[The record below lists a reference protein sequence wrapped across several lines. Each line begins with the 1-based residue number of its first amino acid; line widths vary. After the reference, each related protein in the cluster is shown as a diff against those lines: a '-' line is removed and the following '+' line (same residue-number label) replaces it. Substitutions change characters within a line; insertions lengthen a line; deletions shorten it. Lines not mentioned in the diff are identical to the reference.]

1 MYIYNG
7 EILYENIKTICE
19 LKNTTITAL
28 EREVGLSVPSISK
41 WKDGNPTIQ
50 KILLVA
56 NSLNVSIEYLLT
68 SDIHATRDMVS
79 MFLES
84 IYNETNSRKLIWE
97 KNSVSAKARI
107 ESSPFVSNELL
118 YMADTQYDYDITVYT
133 TTIGEKE
140 IYCYNLNIADDYTS
154 EEVHIYHDSYHVCID
169 HEGILEHIDSTILSK
184 KLHDKLTDITYYE
197 PRRKSLNQFMSDFVS
212 KK

>member
-84 IYNETNSRKLIWE
+84 IYNETNL
-97 KNSVSAKARI
+97 
-107 ESSPFVSNELL
+107 
-118 YMADTQYDYDITVYT
+118 
-133 TTIGEKE
+133 GEK
-140 IYCYNLNIADDYTS
+140 
-154 EEVHIYHDSYHVCID
+154 
-169 HEGILEHIDSTILSK
+169 
-184 KLHDKLTDITYYE
+184 
-197 PRRKSLNQFMSDFVS
+197 
-212 KK
+212 